1 MLQFTVVR
9 WLSRLTLVSAAILT
23 PAYGQQ
29 SAAPAKTE
37 FDAASIRISPPKTG
51 FHFGPDSSSVGGPG
65 TTDPGMF
72 RCSNCTLAT
81 LISKA
86 FDLQNYQF
94 PGRASLGD
102 KTFDV
107 MARIPDGVTQEAF
120 ATMLQNLLKDRF
132 SLKYHYTEKNVRGFH
147 LVMGGNGSKLKE
159 SSDNGR
165 PQPAEDLNNRRP
177 NGSADQHG
185 PSQGAGHT
193 HNGLVSFG
201 ASSTYRGDHQTTG
214 DLARLIS
221 DQLSVPVD
229 DQTGLRGK
237 YDIVLTWT
245 GSASNSGHQADG
257 AWGGAGHGDH
267 GGGGG
272 APAASGGSGS
282 RPTEASGPTIFEALQ
297 SQLGLKLVRSEQTVA
312 RILVID
318 HAEQLPT
325 AN

>member
-1 MLQFTVVR
+1 MVSSALLTV
-9 WLSRLTLVSAAILT
+9 
-23 PAYGQQ
+23 AYGQP
-29 SAAPAKTE
+29 SGTKAKTE
-37 FDAASIRISPPKTG
+37 LDAASIRISPPKTG
-51 FHFGPDSSSVGGPG
+51 FHFGSDSSSVGGPG
-65 TTDPGMF
+65 TADPGMF

-107 MARIPDGVTQEAF
+107 MARNPAGATQEEF
-120 ATMLQNLLKDRF
+120 AAMLQNLLKDRF

-147 LVMGGNGSKLKE
+147 LVMNGNGSKLKE
-159 SSDNGR
+159 SSDNGHPR
-165 PQPAEDLNNRRP
+165 PAEDSNNRRP
-177 NGSADQHG
+177 NGNADQHG

-201 ASSTYRGDHQTTG
+201 ASSTYRGDHQTAD

-237 YDIVLTWT
+237 YDVVLTWT
-245 GSASNSGHQADG
+245 GNASGSGHQADG
-257 AWGGAGHGDH
+257 AWGVAGHGDH
-267 GGGGG
+267 GGGG
-272 APAASGGSGS
+272 APAASAGSGS

-312 RILVID
+312 RIFVID